1 MRAFFF
7 GPREAL
13 TYHHLMPGIHD
24 LSLFQRILLATDGT
38 VTDLIALYAGE
49 AIRVKKLVQT
59 IGEES
64 APAELQCIGP
74 TRLLSRRILL
84 TGAMKTYLYAE
95 SQFVLERLS
104 KSIQDQM
111 LNTDRPI
118 GLLWKEE
125 RLETFREIV
134 GQAVEPNAAIA
145 QYFDLPA
152 SAPFV
157 SRTYLIHHGGRPLGM
172 ITEKWP
178 LSFFREPFA

>member
-1 MRAFFF
+1 MTDN
-7 GPREAL
+7 L
-13 TYHHLMPGIHD
+13 D

-49 AIRVKKLVQT
+49 PMRVRKLAQT
-59 IGEES
+59 IGVAD
-64 APAELQCIGP
+64 APTELQCAVP
-74 TRLLSRRILL
+74 TRVLSRRILL
-84 TGAMKTYLYAE
+84 IGTSQTYLYAE

-104 KSIQDQM
+104 ASIQDQM

-134 GQAVEPNAAIA
+134 RQGVETCTEIA
-145 QYFDLPA
+145 HYFDVPA

-157 SRTYLIHHGGRPLGM
+157 SRTYLIHHGGRPMGM
-172 ITEKWP
+172 ITERWP
-178 LSFFREPFA
+178 LSSFREPMPRA

>member
-1 MRAFFF
+1 
-7 GPREAL
+7 
-13 TYHHLMPGIHD
+13 MPGNHD
-24 LSLFQRILLATDGT
+24 LSHFQRVLLATDGT

-49 AIRVKKLVQT
+49 PIRVQKLVQT

-64 APAELQCIGP
+64 APAELRCSGP
-74 TRLLSRRILL
+74 TRLLSRRVLL
-84 TGAMKTYLYAE
+84 TGASKTYLYAE

-104 KSIQDQM
+104 KPIQDQM

-134 GQAVEPNAAIA
+134 GQAVEPCAAIA
-145 QYFDLPA
+145 QYFDQPA

-178 LSFFREPFA
+178 LSYFREPIA

>member
-1 MRAFFF
+1 
-7 GPREAL
+7 
-13 TYHHLMPGIHD
+13 MPGSHD
-24 LSLFQRILLATDGT
+24 LSLFQKILLATDGT

-49 AIRVKKLVQT
+49 PIRVKKLVQT

-64 APAELQCIGP
+64 APAQLQCSGP

-84 TGAMKTYLYAE
+84 TGATKSYLYAE

-104 KSIQDQM
+104 TSIQDQM
-111 LNTDRPI
+111 LNTDRPV

-134 GQAVEPNAAIA
+134 GQAVAPCAAIA

-157 SRTYLIHHGGRPLGM
+157 SRTYLIHHTGRPLGM

-178 LSFFREPFA
+178 LSYFREPVA

>member
-1 MRAFFF
+1 
-7 GPREAL
+7 
-13 TYHHLMPGIHD
+13 MPGTHD

-38 VTDLIALYAGE
+38 VTELVALYAGE
-49 AIRVKKLVQT
+49 PIRVKKLSQA
-59 IGEES
+59 IRENN
-64 APAELQCIGP
+64 APAELQCAAP

-84 TGAMKTYLYAE
+84 TGAAKTYLYAE

-104 KSIQDQM
+104 KSTQDRM

-134 GQAVEPNAAIA
+134 AQAVEPCAAIA
-145 QYFDLPA
+145 QYFDLPS

-157 SRTYLIHHGGRPLGM
+157 SRSYLIHHDRRPLGM

-178 LSFFREPFA
+178 LGYFREPIT

>member
-1 MRAFFF
+1 
-7 GPREAL
+7 
-13 TYHHLMPGIHD
+13 MPGNHE

-49 AIRVKKLVQT
+49 PIRVKKLVQT
-59 IGEES
+59 AGEDS
-64 APAELQCIGP
+64 APAELQCSGP
-74 TRLLSRRILL
+74 TRLLSRKILL
-84 TGAMKTYLYAE
+84 TGATRTYLYAE

-104 KSIQDQM
+104 NSIQDQM

-118 GLLWKEE
+118 GLLWREA

-134 GQAVEPNAAIA
+134 AQAVEPCTAIA
-145 QYFDLPA
+145 QHFNLPP

-157 SRTYLIHHGGRPLGM
+157 SRTYVIHHGGKPLGV

-178 LSFFREPFA
+178 LSHFREPIS